1 MSGAEV
7 LAVLGAT
14 SSVITICETCAAIV
28 RFIQECQPTEATATL
43 KPQVDLLADVITQ
56 LRSLR
61 LDSPAHGLVGA
72 AIAGLE
78 KEVQNLQ
85 NLIED
90 FLKAS
95 STPLLKRARKSFK
108 IPIWE
113 KKIQQNWT
121 RIQQYQLNISFYLDF
136 YNTKRLINVSRT
148 ETSLFLLP
156 FQRPIHFVGRQD
168 IFNQISQC
176 INHSTQHP
184 CMISLT
190 GIGGIGKTE
199 IAREL
204 CYRERPRYP
213 VIVWFVA
220 DNERKFTQSVLNFA
234 NQLST
239 GQRTFNGYQD
249 SLTYIQGVAKGRT
262 EPWLFVFD
270 NWELGYHNLDLF
282 NFLVDRGQRD
292 VIVTITR
299 HPKPPR
305 GIQIQIPP
313 FSENDARQ
321 FLLGTSL
328 SSSLEVEDAKIL
340 ARQVGNLPL
349 ALAQMRAFMESE
361 GHTIKEVL
369 ELWKE
374 NMNMVE
380 STKPIKYA
388 ETIDSVLDISFE
400 VIQREDS
407 RLFDFLLQLSFIAVP
422 VEFMFRDHFL
432 VAQSRGESL
441 PSFYQLFVHN
451 KQWSSDLFL
460 QAVMKLG
467 SHALVR
473 QELVGEVGIMVPS
486 LHRLVKRVLQNQ
498 ASKINLE
505 LQLMLQATAIIAAPL
520 AAHDWEDLSLYPG
533 SIFRESILECV
544 EQRKSAIKNPDL
556 IKRYSGISE
565 GYQTSL
571 AAFLAMYSNE
581 EEQARNLLL
590 QSLSL
595 QSSWLGESAS
605 LTCTT
610 MIWLTLLHLEN
621 MSLDKAEIM
630 IGRLDSAESCASK
643 PQESPSVDVQFLNGH
658 LEMRKQNIDHA
669 VSIFEHCTDLYAK
682 ISGISSVSTASALLS
697 GVEAMLM
704 QGNVED
710 ATQSLYDA
718 ERIQKEIG
726 SPRSLAIRV
735 EWNLARH
742 SLRMGDHIRAIGR
755 YKDLCEEHE
764 NSQEP
769 VGPLSRR
776 WESLRRE
783 LGDVYLE
790 LGDIQK
796 ANAEYN
802 TGRASASRRSR
813 ILKAGPGFISQWL
826 IYGSLERTKLIPF

>member
-1 MSGAEV
+1 MSGAEA

-14 SSVITICETCAAIV
+14 SSVITICQTCAAIV
-28 RFIQECQPTEATATL
+28 SFIQQCQPTKATATL
-43 KPQVDLLADVITQ
+43 KPQVELLADAISQ
-56 LRSLR
+56 LTSLR
-61 LDSPAHGLVGA
+61 LDSPAHDLLGPAL
-72 AIAGLE
+72 AGLE
-78 KEVQNLQ
+78 NEVQNLQ
-85 NLIED
+85 NLIEVY
-90 FLKAS
+90 LEAS

-113 KKIQQNWT
+113 KKIKQSWT
-121 RIQQYQLNISFYLDF
+121 RIQQYQSNISFYLNF
-136 YNTKRLINVSRT
+136 YNTRRLINGSCT
-148 ETSLFLLP
+148 ERSLFLLP
-156 FQRPIHFVGRQD
+156 VQQPIRFVGRQD
-168 IFNQISQC
+168 VFNQISQC
-176 INHSTQHP
+176 INQSTQHP
-184 CMISLT
+184 CVISLT
-190 GIGGIGKTE
+190 GTGGIGKTE

-204 CYRERPRYP
+204 CNRERPWYP
-213 VIVWFVA
+213 VIVWFDA
-220 DNERKFTQSVLNFA
+220 ENETKFTQSVLNFV
-234 NQLST
+234 NQLSR
-239 GQRTFNGYQD
+239 GQQTFNDYQD

-262 EPWLFVFD
+262 GPWLFVFN

-282 NFLVDRGQRD
+282 NFLADKGQRD
-292 VIVTITR
+292 VIVTTTR
-299 HPKPPR
+299 HSEPPR

-313 FSENDARQ
+313 FSENDARE
-321 FLLGTSL
+321 FLLGPSL

-340 ARQVGNLPL
+340 AEKLAYLPL
-349 ALAQMRAFMESE
+349 ALAQMRGFMESA
-361 GHTIKEVL
+361 GLTIKEFL
-369 ELWKE
+369 ELWNE
-374 NMNMVE
+374 N
-380 STKPIKYA
+380 K
-388 ETIDSVLDISFE
+388 TIDFLWEISFGA
-400 VIQREDS
+400 IQKEDS

-422 VEFMFRDHFL
+422 VEFMFRDNFL
-432 VAQSRGESL
+432 VAQSRAESL

-451 KQWSSDLFL
+451 EQWSSDLFI
-460 QAVMKLG
+460 QAVTKLG

-473 QELVGEVGIMVPS
+473 QELVGEVGIMVPTM
-486 LHRLVKRVLQNQ
+486 HRLVKRGLQNK
-498 ASKINLE
+498 ASKINLD

-520 AAHDWEDLSLYPG
+520 AAHDWEDLTIYPG
-533 SIFRESILECV
+533 SIFRESILGCV
-544 EQRKSAIKNPDL
+544 KQRKSAIKNPDL

-581 EEQARNLLL
+581 QEWARNLLL

-610 MIWLTLLHLEN
+610 MIWLILLYLEN

-630 IGRLDSAESCASK
+630 IGRLNSAESCASK

-669 VSIFEHCTDLYAK
+669 VSIFEHCTGLYAK
-682 ISGISSVSTASALLS
+682 ITGISSISTASVLLS

-718 ERIQKEIG
+718 ERIQKEIC

-735 EWNLARH
+735 KWNLARH
-742 SLRMGDHIRAIGR
+742 SLRMGDHIRAISR
-755 YKDLCEEHE
+755 FKDLCEEHE
-764 NSQEP
+764 NSQEQ
-769 VGPLSRR
+769 GGLLSRR

-802 TGRASASRRSR
+802 TGRSSASRRSS
-813 ILKAGPGFISQWL
+813 ILKTGPEFISQWL
-826 IYGSLERTKLIPF
+826 IYGSLERTRFIPF